1 MTTASSTVL
10 IVDDDEEIRDVLR
23 MIFELDGFTVWEAA
37 NGLDA
42 VTTTMRA
49 RPEFVVLD
57 YQMPVQDGEK
67 TATILRTVAPE
78 TTIVALSG
86 VIRSK
91 PLWADAYLPKDK
103 LSEISPLIGSL
114 ASAASQGL
122 NRTA

>member
-86 VIRSK
+86 VITSK

-114 ASAASQGL
+114 ASASQGL